1 MSAVSRR
8 LFILDDEVDCMSVFT
23 MILRDEGYL
32 VDAYYDPTLALS
44 AFKPQYYDLIIVD
57 YRMADINGI
66 AFIQEIRKLDSSVKA
81 ILITAWQ
88 PQTIGHDLQNWFSRV
103 LLKPV
108 TGEKLVEEVRAA
120 LKEDRTNP
128 DTVLAI
134 PNSLSYELESL
145 GIKVSRLNE
154 LNDKYEIQHLID
166 NLKQMFYQNYKSSLV
181 FTD

>member
-32 VDAYYDPTLALS
+32 VDAYCDPTLALS

-57 YRMADINGI
+57 YRMADINGL
-66 AFIQEIRKLDSSVKA
+66 AFIQEIRKHDRIAKA

-88 PQTIGHDLQNWFSRV
+88 PKTIGHDLQNWFNKI

-108 TGEKLVEEVRAA
+108 TGEKLVEEVKLA
-120 LKEDRTNP
+120 LKQ
-128 DTVLAI
+128 
-134 PNSLSYELESL
+134 S
-145 GIKVSRLNE
+145 
-154 LNDKYEIQHLID
+154 
-166 NLKQMFYQNYKSSLV
+166 
-181 FTD
+181 